1 MTPPFLPDIA
11 AFPLVPSSTSESERE
26 IAVLRSLGRFEFM
39 QFSWIKALHY
49 PDRAMSTAYYA
60 LGRLEENGLVWRV
73 AGPPTVKQKGV
84 VGAPRVYGLTHDGL
98 AYLDTIGAEGDSGT
112 LERMKSRDRKNLK
125 VPRTTL
131 THDLQAAWWCALL
144 TNSVR
149 RSRRLRDI
157 YIQVEYT
164 TDRQRLDAL
173 VILRFWRTVPKV
185 ISDTETQWNI
195 PWWNPAGVNPQ
206 QTVQVAVALEID
218 RGTEPLKILLGKGVT
233 YRDLTKAGY
242 YEAQIGVPV
251 TPVFLVPT
259 VKRGAQIM
267 TEWKDAWP
275 DNTGVITTSK
285 SAIHDRWGT
294 LWGQY
299 RRMADGKPTSLLGSL
314 GCPSIDAWEEGWV

>member
-1 MTPPFLPDIA
+1 MTMPDSD
-11 AFPLVPSSTSESERE
+11 AFPIVPSTTALSERA

-39 QFSWIKALHY
+39 QFKWIKALHY
-49 PDRAMSTAYYA
+49 PEHAESTTYYV
-60 LGRLEENGLVWRV
+60 LGRLEEDGLIWRV
-73 AGPPTVKQKGV
+73 PGPPTIEQKGM
-84 VGAPRVYGLTHDGL
+84 VGAPRVYGLTNDGL
-98 AYLDTIGAEGDSGT
+98 AYLDTIGAEADAGT

-144 TNSVR
+144 TTSVR
-149 RSRRLRDI
+149 RSRRLRDM

-173 VILRFWRTVPKV
+173 VILRFWRSLPKTAM
-185 ISDTETQWNI
+185 DTDLRWNI

-206 QTVQVAVALEID
+206 QTVQVALALEID
-218 RGTEPLKILLGKGVT
+218 RGTEPLKTLLGKGVV
-233 YRDLTKAGY
+233 YRDLTLAKY
-242 YEAQIGVPV
+242 YEAQIGMPL

-275 DNTGVITTSK
+275 HNTGIITTPK
-285 SAIHDRWGT
+285 SAMHTTWGT
-294 LWGQY
+294 LWGEY
-299 RRMADGKPTSLLGSL
+299 RRMADGKPTSLLGTL
-314 GCPSIDAWEEGWV
+314 GCPSIDTWESAWV

>member
-11 AFPLVPSSTSESERE
+11 AFPLVPSSTDLSERE
-26 IAVLRSLGRFEFM
+26 IAMLRSLGRFEFM
-39 QFSWIKALHY
+39 QFSWLKVLHY
-49 PDRAMSTAYYA
+49 ADRAPSTAYAA
-60 LGRLEENGLVWRV
+60 LGRLETDGLIWC
-73 AGPPTVKQKGV
+73 APGPPTARQKGV
-84 VGAPRVYGLTHDGL
+84 AGAPRVYGLTHDGL
-98 AYLDTIGAEGDSGT
+98 TYLDTIGAEADAGT

-125 VPRTTL
+125 VPRATL
-131 THDLQAAWWCALL
+131 THDLQAAWWCAML
-144 TNSVR
+144 TTSVR

-173 VILRFWRTVPKV
+173 VILRFWRTIPKDG
-185 ISDTETQWNI
+185 IMDTTWTI

-206 QTVQVAVALEID
+206 QTVQVAIALEID
-218 RGTEPLKILLGKGVT
+218 RGTEPLKILLGKGVV
-233 YRDLTKAGY
+233 YRDLTHAKY

-275 DNTGVITTSK
+275 DNTGVITTPR

-299 RRMADGKPTSLLGSL
+299 RRMADGKPTSLLGSV
-314 GCPSIDAWEEGWV
+314 GCPSAEAWEEGWV